1 MKALLVVGMLALVA
15 PLAAGETKFGA
26 GVSLKDST
34 AIKALVE
41 QPGAYVGKTLRV
53 DGVATAVCSAM
64 GCWMAVAAEGD
75 EKGATVRIK
84 VDDGVI
90 VFPMTAKGR
99 KVSAEGVFEV
109 VGQAT
114 ESKDA
119 AGDQAKHNMGDH
131 AAHDMRAPQTYQ
143 LKATGAIIQ

>member
-1 MKALLVVGMLALVA
+1 MKAFLAIGMLVLVA
-15 PLAAGETKFGA
+15 PLAAGETRLGT
-26 GVSLKDST
+26 GVSLKEST

-41 QPGAYVGKTLRV
+41 QPATYAGTTLRV

-99 KVSAEGVFEV
+99 RVSAEGVFEA
-109 VGQAT
+109 VGGDA
-114 ESKDA
+114 EAKEA
-119 AGDQAKHNMGDH
+119 AGEHAKHDPK
-131 AAHDMRAPQTYQ
+131 ASQTYQ
-143 LKATGAIIQ
+143 LKATGAVIQ

>member
-1 MKALLVVGMLALVA
+1 MKALLAIGVLALVA
-15 PLAAGETKFGA
+15 PLAAGETKLGT

-41 QPGAYVGKTLRV
+41 QPAAYVGKTLRV

-109 VGQAT
+109 VGRGHGV
-114 ESKDA
+114 KDA
-119 AGDQAKHNMGDH
+119 AGDQRSRQGDH
-131 AAHDMRAPQTYQ
+131 AKHDAKASQTYQ